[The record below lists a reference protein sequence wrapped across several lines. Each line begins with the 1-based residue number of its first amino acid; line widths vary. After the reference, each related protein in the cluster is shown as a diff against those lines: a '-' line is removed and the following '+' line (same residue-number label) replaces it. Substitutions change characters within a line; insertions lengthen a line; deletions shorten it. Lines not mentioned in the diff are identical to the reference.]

1 MIRLEKHDGV
11 AVLRLA
17 HGKVSALD
25 RELCGALSAT
35 LRALALDDDVPALV
49 LTGTGSAF
57 SAGVDL
63 RRVLDGG
70 ADYVREFLPALDEV
84 LEAAYAFPKP
94 LVAAL
99 NGHAIAG
106 GFVLAAAA
114 DARVMADG
122 AGRLGAPELAVG
134 VPFPWIALAVLRN
147 ALPPHVLPGVVLESR
162 VYGASEALAAGL
174 IDEIV
179 ASDALL
185 PRACARA
192 AGMARGSPAAFAS
205 AKAWIRTPDPDDLA
219 RRAEHDRRARDLWAA
234 PETMDRVRRYME
246 ANVGRK

>member
-17 HGKVSALD
+17 HGRVSALD
-25 RELCGALSAT
+25 RELCAALSAA

-49 LTGTGSAF
+49 LTGTGGAF

-106 GFVLAAAA
+106 GLVLAAAA
-114 DARVMADG
+114 DGRTMADG
-122 AGRLGAPELAVG
+122 TGRVGAPELAVG
-134 VPFPWIALAVLRN
+134 VPFPWIALAILRN
-147 ALPPHVLPGVVLESR
+147 ALPPQSLNAVVLESR
-162 VYGASEALAAGL
+162 LFGAAEALAAGVV
-174 IDEIV
+174 DELV
-179 ASDALL
+179 PADALL

-192 AGMARGSPAAFAS
+192 ASMARGSPAAFAA
-205 AKAWIRTPDPDDLA
+205 AKAWLRTPDPDDLA
-219 RRAEHDRRARDLWAA
+219 RRAEHDRRARELWAA
-234 PETMDRVRRYME
+234 PSTFDRIRRYME